1 MLMNGLTIVPHTL
14 AREVRTEYRVT
25 RWAAGHDKKRKNWR
39 VMRVEINRP
48 GAYQIGN
55 TIYMHPELVEKLR
68 ALPPNALAQADAAC
82 GVSPGAM
89 GSVSCCASKT

>member
-1 MLMNGLTIVPHTL
+1 MLNGISIVPHMF

-25 RWAAGHDKKRKNWR
+25 RWMAGKDKKRKNWR

-55 TIYMHPELVEKLR
+55 TIYMHPELVEKLK
-68 ALPPNALAQADAAC
+68 ASTPNA
-82 GVSPGAM
+82 
-89 GSVSCCASKT
+89 